1 MPKREE
7 LKTFA
12 LIWAFIFA
20 IIGLL
25 PLVNNGEIKVWS
37 LIVSSLFLVIAL
49 LKPEMLTQFYKIW
62 VKVGDFVGNI
72 ISRVIM
78 FMLYFGFFTP
88 ISLVLKLLG
97 KDLLNKK
104 IDKSQESYWVERK
117 TQPQSMKN
125 QF

>member
-1 MPKREE
+1 
-7 LKTFA
+7 
-12 LIWAFIFA
+12 
-20 IIGLL
+20 
-25 PLVNNGEIKVWS
+25 
-37 LIVSSLFLVIAL
+37 
-49 LKPEMLTQFYKIW
+49 
-62 VKVGDFVGNI
+62 
-72 ISRVIM
+72 
-78 FMLYFGFFTP
+78 MLYFGFFTP